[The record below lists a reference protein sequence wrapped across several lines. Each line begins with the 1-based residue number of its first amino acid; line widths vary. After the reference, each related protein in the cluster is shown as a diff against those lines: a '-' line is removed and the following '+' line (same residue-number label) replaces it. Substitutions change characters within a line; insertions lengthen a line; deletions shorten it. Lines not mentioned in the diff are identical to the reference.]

1 MIIEIR
7 CVKNADGTYNAASFE
22 NGRSIVGKDYGVDR
36 GNCDDIRA
44 LWNKLQSTYSDNS
57 IKVKGEC
64 IECFE
69 ESEI

>member
-7 CVKNADGTYNAASFE
+7 CVKNNDGTYNAASFE
-22 NGRSIVGKDYGVDR
+22 NKRPIAGKDYGVDR
-36 GNCDDIRA
+36 GTCNDIRA
-44 LWNKLQSTYSDNS
+44 LWNRLQSAYPDNS

-64 IECFE
+64 ADCFE